1 MLSAVFSPMVEKIW
15 SKCPSTTNAVERKN
29 KDCKSD
35 NPKSLKMA
43 MTNVYK
49 IDKVVC
55 LKHIGAQ
62 EGISLT
68 YRSRSEEARKTAARK
83 KQQQRYKNIPPDKSA
98 QFGPPDRYTN
108 FTGITVGKRT
118 RDSNTTDNCKRSKL
132 SDGTSVL
139 IVPNLILMPLG
150 KE

>member
-1 MLSAVFSPMVEKIW
+1 
-15 SKCPSTTNAVERKN
+15 
-29 KDCKSD
+29 
-35 NPKSLKMA
+35 MA
-43 MTNVYK
+43 MTNVYN

-68 YRSRSEEARKTAARK
+68 YRSCSEEARKTAAKK
-83 KQQQRYKNIPPDKSA
+83 KQQQKYKNIPPDKSA
-98 QFGPPDRYTN
+98 QFGPSTN
-108 FTGITVGKRT
+108 CTGITVGKRT

-139 IVPNLILMPLG
+139 IVPNPNPDGLRYST
-150 KE
+150 